1 LPSGILILKE
11 RKLISST
18 SHSERYAKP
27 MIVLHW
33 LMLLLLIAVFAC
45 IESRALFEKGTEAR
59 EFVKNLHFMFG
70 LSVFLL
76 VIIRLGFKFSSPTP
90 AIHPEPGFILKFL
103 GKSVHIVLYILMI
116 GMPIAGWLTLSAA
129 GKPIPFFGLELPAL
143 IGENKA
149 LADEIETIH
158 KTVGKAAY
166 FLIGAHAL
174 AALFH
179 HYIRRDNTLRRM
191 LP

>member
-1 LPSGILILKE
+1 M
-11 RKLISST
+11 ISSAT
-18 SHSERYAKP
+18 HSERYAKP
-27 MIVLHW
+27 MIALHW
-33 LMLLLLIAVFAC
+33 LMLLLLIVVFAC
-45 IESRALFEKGTEAR
+45 IESRELFEKGTEAR
-59 EFVKNLHFMFG
+59 EFVKTLHYMFG
-70 LSVFLL
+70 LTVLLL
-76 VIIRLGFKFSSPTP
+76 VIVRLGFKFGSPAP
-90 AIHPEPGFILKFL
+90 AIYPEPGFLLRFS
-103 GKSVHIVLYILMI
+103 GKSMHVVLYALMI

-143 IGENKA
+143 VAENKA
-149 LADEIETIH
+149 LADEIKTVH

-166 FLIGAHAL
+166 FLIGAHAV

>member
-1 LPSGILILKE
+1 LKE
-11 RKLISST
+11 SELISSAT
-18 SHSERYAKP
+18 HSERYAKP
-27 MIVLHW
+27 MIALHW
-33 LMLLLLIAVFAC
+33 LMLLLLIVVFAC
-45 IESRALFEKGTEAR
+45 IESRELFEKGTEAR
-59 EFVKNLHFMFG
+59 EFVKTLHYMFG
-70 LSVFLL
+70 LTVLLL
-76 VIIRLGFKFSSPTP
+76 VIVRLGFKFGSPAP
-90 AIHPEPGFILKFL
+90 AIYP
-103 GKSVHIVLYILMI
+103 VLYALMI

-143 IGENKA
+143 VAENKA
-149 LADEIETIH
+149 LADEIKTVH

-166 FLIGAHAL
+166 FLIGAHAV